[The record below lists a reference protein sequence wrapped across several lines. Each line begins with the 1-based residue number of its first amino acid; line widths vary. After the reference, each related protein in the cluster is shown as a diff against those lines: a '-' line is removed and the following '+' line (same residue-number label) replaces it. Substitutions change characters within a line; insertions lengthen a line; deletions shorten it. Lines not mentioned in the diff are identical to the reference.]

1 MLGIQ
6 QVAPLRIAGHDLL
19 RVFMKAGREKIPPTR
34 SCLWR
39 MRASER
45 TKKPR
50 NACRRNGGRM
60 SRSPTLPA
68 PPCPCPEK
76 KRLETILGVNQQI
89 GVHGFHRV
97 DIGFDIVRT
106 DIQSV
111 EPRPRLS
118 GETETFDSPVMAL
131 IRVLLTNPIS
141 AIGGRRQGVC
151 EIVIR
156 LGCCL
161 GAGASR

>member
-1 MLGIQ
+1 
-6 QVAPLRIAGHDLL
+6 
-19 RVFMKAGREKIPPTR
+19 
-34 SCLWR
+34 
-39 MRASER
+39 
-45 TKKPR
+45 
-50 NACRRNGGRM
+50 M

-68 PPCPCPEK
+68 PPCQSRE

-161 GAGASR
+161 GAGASRRRRQGEKAKTRTTKPVSPWRASSKNDDESSPFYKLEPAEAGLTVSRRG

>member
-1 MLGIQ
+1 MSLS
-6 QVAPLRIAGHDLL
+6 
-19 RVFMKAGREKIPPTR
+19 RE
-34 SCLWR
+34 
-39 MRASER
+39 
-45 TKKPR
+45 
-50 NACRRNGGRM
+50 
-60 SRSPTLPA
+60 
-68 PPCPCPEK
+68 

-118 GETETFDSPVMAL
+118 GETETFDSPAMAL

-156 LGCCL
+156 LGAAAVWARALPADADRARRSENTDHKTCL
-161 GAGASR
+161 AMARLLFKK